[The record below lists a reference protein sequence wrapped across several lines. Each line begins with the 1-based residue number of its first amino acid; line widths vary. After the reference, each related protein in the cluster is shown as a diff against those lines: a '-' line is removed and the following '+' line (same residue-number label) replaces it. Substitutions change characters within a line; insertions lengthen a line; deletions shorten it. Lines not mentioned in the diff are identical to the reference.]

1 MSLELNN
8 GGKLMFQYIKGKIEE
23 IGDNYVVVENNNIGY
38 LIHTSKNSISNLN
51 KDVNNCKVYTYLN
64 VREDE
69 MSLYGFATKEEL
81 DMFNLLL
88 KVSKIGPK
96 VALGVLSTM
105 TPSNIK
111 IAIFNN
117 DVTTLTKAPGIG
129 KKTANRVILE
139 LKDKID
145 DKVDLENVVFGNDI
159 ESDFDEVSAA
169 LVSLGYN
176 RNEISRV
183 LSKIDKTALDTEGVI
198 KKALKEL
205 AKM

>member
-1 MSLELNN
+1 
-8 GGKLMFQYIKGKIEE
+8 MFQYIKGKIEE